1 MPLLNLESL
10 RADLACPRCLGPL
23 AEDLRRC
30 TSCSLEFPE
39 VQGKPVLV
47 DFESSVLD
55 YESVVRTTGQS
66 PVIRKQLPSWAV
78 KLLQGENQVAAKQ
91 SQTLLDLARRTCK
104 RPWILVIGGGT
115 VGSGLGALY
124 TDESIDLIAFD
135 LFSSELVQFV
145 ADVHCI
151 PLRSQCVDGVIIQA
165 VLEHVLDP
173 QRVVSEIARVLR
185 TDGLV
190 YADTPF
196 LQHVHEGAYDFT
208 RFTESGHRYLFK
220 NFVEV
225 SSGVVTGPGVQMIWS
240 IDYLCRS
247 LFRSRLAGRLARAA
261 FFWLRWLDRAVPAKY
276 AIDGASACYF
286 LGRNSGTQISPKEV
300 VKRYAGAQRYKLSP
314 SGQSDEE
321 S

>member
-1 MPLLNLESL
+1 MPLLKLERL

-47 DFESSVLD
+47 DFDSSVLD
-55 YESVVRTTGQS
+55 YELVVRTTGQS
-66 PVIRKQLPSWAV
+66 PVIRRKRLPTWAL

-91 SQTLLDLARRTCK
+91 SITLLHLARRTCK
-104 RPWILVIGGGT
+104 RPRVLVIGGGE

-124 TDESIDLIAFD
+124 TDELIDLIAFD
-135 LFSSELVQFV
+135 LYSSEIVQFL
-145 ADVHCI
+145 ADAHWI

-173 QRVVSEIARVLR
+173 QRVVSEIGRVLR

-220 NFVEV
+220 NFAEV
-225 SSGVVTGPGVQMIWS
+225 SAGVVAGPGMQMIWS
-240 IDYLCRS
+240 IDYLCRG
-247 LFRSRLAGRLARAA
+247 LFRSRLAGRLARVA
-261 FFWLRWLDRAVPAKY
+261 FFWLRWLDRIIPAKY
-276 AIDGASACYF
+276 AIDGASGCYF
-286 LGRNSGTQISPKEV
+286 LGRSSGTQISPKEL
-300 VKRYAGAQRYKLSP
+300 VKRYAGAQRP
-314 SGQSDEE
+314 SF
-321 S
+321 